1 MSKLGITEVVLRDGN
16 QSLLA
21 TKISLEDLLPA
32 ARLLDEIGYWS
43 IESWGG
49 ATFDVCLRHLNEDPW
64 ERLKEL
70 KKAMPKTP
78 QQMLLRGQNLV
89 GYKHFSDQIVSK
101 FINKSAENGIDVFR
115 IFDALNDIENIR
127 FSLEQVKEN
136 NKHAQAAMAYTT
148 SPIHNIQYWLDLAK
162 SMEDIGIDSIAIKDM
177 AGILKP
183 NDAFQ
188 LISKLKEELS
198 IPIHM
203 QTHATTGMS
212 TATNLKAI
220 EAGIDNIDTS
230 ISSMSMTY
238 GHSSTETL
246 VSMLQDTDL
255 SLDFD
260 LLKLDQ
266 ISQYFK
272 KIRNK
277 YSEFEGSLKGVD
289 VQMLVRQ
296 VPGGMLSNLES
307 QLKQM
312 NLEDK
317 LEEVIQ
323 EIPRVRKDL
332 GYLPLVTPVSQ
343 IIGAQ
348 ALSNI
353 IDGKRYEKL
362 SIELTKLISGYYGK
376 IFGKVEDDLKDKAR
390 LEMEPI
396 KTRPADD
403 LVNDFKQLKEDLSNF
418 CLKNS
423 LKDAS
428 QIDENVLSFALFPY
442 SSTDFLK
449 IITKNFLLI
458 YNLIMEKIR
467 NNSLWRYWFYGQLCA
482 KYFKENYSDL
492 NWAIAG
498 RNKEK
503 LEEIKE
509 NFALEVDVLVAD
521 GDNLEALRVMAGQT
535 KVVVIYCSSPFAR
548 YSDLLVQACVEQ
560 GTHYT
565 DITGENHWV
574 RTLIDK
580 HRQTTRV

>member
-1 MSKLGITEVVLRDGN
+1 
-16 QSLLA
+16 
-21 TKISLEDLLPA
+21 
-32 ARLLDEIGYWS
+32 
-43 IESWGG
+43 
-49 ATFDVCLRHLNEDPW
+49 
-64 ERLKEL
+64 
-70 KKAMPKTP
+70 
-78 QQMLLRGQNLV
+78 
-89 GYKHFSDQIVSK
+89 
-101 FINKSAENGIDVFR
+101 
-115 IFDALNDIENIR
+115 
-127 FSLEQVKEN
+127 
-136 NKHAQAAMAYTT
+136 MAYTT
-148 SPIHNIQYWLDLAK
+148 SPIHNIQYWIDLAK

-183 NDAFQ
+183 NDAYQ

-246 VSMLQDTDL
+246 VSMLQDTDF

-260 LLKLDQ
+260 LLKLDE
-266 ISQYFK
+266 ISRYFK
-272 KIRNK
+272 NIRNK

-317 LEEVIQ
+317 LEAVIQ

-353 IDGKRYEKL
+353 IDGERYKKL

-376 IFGKVEDDLKDKAR
+376 IFGQVEDGLKEKAE

-396 KTRPADD
+396 ETRPADD
-403 LVNDFKQLKEDLSNF
+403 LVDDFDQLKEDLSNF
-418 CLKNS
+418 CSKNS

-428 QIDENVLSFALFPY
+428 LVDENVLSFALFPY
-442 SSTDFLK
+442 SSTD
-449 IITKNFLLI
+449 
-458 YNLIMEKIR
+458 
-467 NNSLWRYWFYGQLCA
+467 
-482 KYFKENYSDL
+482 YFKNNY
-492 NWAIAG
+492 
-498 RNKEK
+498 
-503 LEEIKE
+503 
-509 NFALEVDVLVAD
+509 
-521 GDNLEALRVMAGQT
+521 
-535 KVVVIYCSSPFAR
+535 
-548 YSDLLVQACVEQ
+548 
-560 GTHYT
+560 
-565 DITGENHWV
+565 
-574 RTLIDK
+574 
-580 HRQTTRV
+580 

>member
-1 MSKLGITEVVLRDGN
+1 MSNVGITEVVLRDGN

-21 TKISLEDLLPA
+21 TRISLEDLLPA
-32 ARLLDEIGYWS
+32 ARQLDEIGYWS

-148 SPIHNIQYWLDLAK
+148 SPIHNIQYWIDLAK

-183 NDAFQ
+183 NDAYR

-246 VSMLQDTDL
+246 VSMLQDTDF

-260 LLKLDQ
+260 LLKLDE

-272 KIRNK
+272 NIRNK

-296 VPGGMLSNLES
+296 VPGGMLS
-307 QLKQM
+307 
-312 NLEDK
+312 
-317 LEEVIQ
+317 
-323 EIPRVRKDL
+323 
-332 GYLPLVTPVSQ
+332 
-343 IIGAQ
+343 
-348 ALSNI
+348 
-353 IDGKRYEKL
+353 
-362 SIELTKLISGYYGK
+362 LIH
-376 IFGKVEDDLKDKAR
+376 I
-390 LEMEPI
+390 
-396 KTRPADD
+396 
-403 LVNDFKQLKEDLSNF
+403 
-418 CLKNS
+418 
-423 LKDAS
+423 
-428 QIDENVLSFALFPY
+428 
-442 SSTDFLK
+442 
-449 IITKNFLLI
+449 
-458 YNLIMEKIR
+458 
-467 NNSLWRYWFYGQLCA
+467 
-482 KYFKENYSDL
+482 
-492 NWAIAG
+492 
-498 RNKEK
+498 
-503 LEEIKE
+503 
-509 NFALEVDVLVAD
+509 
-521 GDNLEALRVMAGQT
+521 
-535 KVVVIYCSSPFAR
+535 
-548 YSDLLVQACVEQ
+548 
-560 GTHYT
+560 
-565 DITGENHWV
+565 
-574 RTLIDK
+574 
-580 HRQTTRV
+580 

>member
-21 TKISLEDLLPA
+21 TRISLEDLLPA

-115 IFDALNDIENIR
+115 IFDALNDIDNVR

-148 SPIHNIQYWLDLAK
+148 SPIHDIQYWLDLAK

-238 GHSSTETL
+238 GHSSTETI

-376 IFGKVEDDLKDKAR
+376 IFGKVKDDLKDKAR

-403 LVNDFKQLKEDLSNF
+403 LVNDFEQLKEDLSNF

-442 SSTDFLK
+442 SSTNFF
-449 IITKNFLLI
+449 KN
-458 YNLIMEKIR
+458 
-467 NNSLWRYWFYGQLCA
+467 
-482 KYFKENYSDL
+482 NY
-492 NWAIAG
+492 
-498 RNKEK
+498 
-503 LEEIKE
+503 
-509 NFALEVDVLVAD
+509 
-521 GDNLEALRVMAGQT
+521 
-535 KVVVIYCSSPFAR
+535 
-548 YSDLLVQACVEQ
+548 
-560 GTHYT
+560 
-565 DITGENHWV
+565 
-574 RTLIDK
+574 
-580 HRQTTRV
+580 

>member
-1 MSKLGITEVVLRDGN
+1 MSNVGITEVVLRDGN

-21 TKISLEDLLPA
+21 TRISLEDLLPA
-32 ARLLDEIGYWS
+32 ARQLDEVGYWS

-115 IFDALNDIENIR
+115 IFDALNDVENIR

-148 SPIHNIQYWLDLAK
+148 SPIHNIQYWIDLAK

-183 NDAFQ
+183 NDAYR
-188 LISKLKEELS
+188 LILKLKEELS

-246 VSMLQDTDL
+246 VSMLQDTDF

-260 LLKLDQ
+260 LLKLDE

-272 KIRNK
+272 NIRNK

-317 LEEVIQ
+317 LEAVIQ

-348 ALSNI
+348 SLSNI
-353 IDGKRYEKL
+353 IDGERYKKL

-376 IFGKVEDDLKDKAR
+376 IFGQVEDGLKEKAM

-396 KTRPADD
+396 ETRPADN
-403 LVNDFKQLKEDLSNF
+403 LVDDFDQLKEDLSNF
-418 CLKNS
+418 CSKNS

-428 QIDENVLSFALFPY
+428 LVDENVLSFALFPY
-442 SSTDFLK
+442 SSTDFF
-449 IITKNFLLI
+449 KN
-458 YNLIMEKIR
+458 
-467 NNSLWRYWFYGQLCA
+467 
-482 KYFKENYSDL
+482 NY
-492 NWAIAG
+492 
-498 RNKEK
+498 
-503 LEEIKE
+503 
-509 NFALEVDVLVAD
+509 
-521 GDNLEALRVMAGQT
+521 
-535 KVVVIYCSSPFAR
+535 
-548 YSDLLVQACVEQ
+548 
-560 GTHYT
+560 
-565 DITGENHWV
+565 
-574 RTLIDK
+574 
-580 HRQTTRV
+580 

>member
-21 TKISLEDLLPA
+21 TRISLEDLLPA

-449 IITKNFLLI
+449 IITKNF
-458 YNLIMEKIR
+458 Y
-467 NNSLWRYWFYGQLCA
+467 
-482 KYFKENYSDL
+482 
-492 NWAIAG
+492 
-498 RNKEK
+498 
-503 LEEIKE
+503 
-509 NFALEVDVLVAD
+509 
-521 GDNLEALRVMAGQT
+521 
-535 KVVVIYCSSPFAR
+535 
-548 YSDLLVQACVEQ
+548 
-560 GTHYT
+560 
-565 DITGENHWV
+565 
-574 RTLIDK
+574 
-580 HRQTTRV
+580 

>member
-21 TKISLEDLLPA
+21 TRISLEDLLPA

-115 IFDALNDIENIR
+115 IFDALNDIDNIR

-238 GHSSTETL
+238 GHSSTETI

-442 SSTDFLK
+442 SSTDFF
-449 IITKNFLLI
+449 KN
-458 YNLIMEKIR
+458 
-467 NNSLWRYWFYGQLCA
+467 
-482 KYFKENYSDL
+482 NY
-492 NWAIAG
+492 
-498 RNKEK
+498 
-503 LEEIKE
+503 
-509 NFALEVDVLVAD
+509 
-521 GDNLEALRVMAGQT
+521 
-535 KVVVIYCSSPFAR
+535 
-548 YSDLLVQACVEQ
+548 
-560 GTHYT
+560 
-565 DITGENHWV
+565 
-574 RTLIDK
+574 
-580 HRQTTRV
+580 